1 MKKIIM
7 YSHGGSSNHGCEAI
21 VRGTKAIVRGNDY
34 ENSMILY
41 SADPGQDIR
50 YGLGEICS
58 VKPQTL
64 PVKRFSGEYLKAVY
78 SRYLKNSRDAYDIV
92 SYRDLF
98 RNSDEN
104 TVAFSI
110 GGDNYCYGKPQH
122 IYFMNKYIRKN
133 GARSV
138 LWGCSV
144 EPSAIDEDMAEDLKG
159 YDLITA
165 RESISFEALRKI
177 NPNTKLYPDPAF
189 VLDKKE
195 LPLSEGFSE
204 GNTIG
209 INVSPMIMG
218 YEKQGGTA
226 MKNFTAL
233 MEYILNCTDMN
244 IALIPHVVWSTNNDL
259 EPLSALYEEFK
270 DSGRVVLMG
279 DHNCMELK
287 GFISRC
293 RMFIGARTHATIAA
307 YSTCVP
313 TLVVGYS
320 VKAKGIAR
328 DIFGSEENM
337 VIPVQTMKNRDDLI
351 TAFEYLRQNEE
362 RIRIHLKNFMP
373 EYRAGA
379 FESVKEINKLL
390 I

>member
-1 MKKIIM
+1 MNKFIM
-7 YSHGGSSNHGCEAI
+7 YPHGGSSNHGCEAI
-21 VRGTKAIVRGNDY
+21 IRGTKAIIQGNDN
-34 ENSMILY
+34 ENRMILY

-58 VKPQTL
+58 VKPEKL
-64 PVKRFSGEYLKAVY
+64 PVKRMSPDYMKALYL
-78 SRYLKNSRDAYDIV
+78 RYLRNNKDAYDIM
-92 SYRDLF
+92 SFRDMF
-98 RNSDEN
+98 RNSGED
-104 TVAFSI
+104 TVALSI
-110 GGDNYCYGKPQH
+110 GGDNYCYGKPEH
-122 IYFMNKYIRKN
+122 IYFMNRYIRRN

-144 EPSAIDEDMAEDLKG
+144 EPAAIDEDMERDLKG
-159 YDLITA
+159 YHLITA
-165 RESISFEALRKI
+165 RESISFEALSRI
-177 NPNTKLYPDPAF
+177 NPNTRLYPDPAF
-189 VLDKKE
+189 ILDKTELE
-195 LPLSEGFSE
+195 LPEGFSE

-209 INVSPMIMG
+209 INLSPMIIG
-218 YEKQGGTA
+218 YEKQGGA
-226 MKNFTAL
+226 AINNFTAL
-233 MEYILNCTDMN
+233 LEHILKSTDMN
-244 IALIPHVVWSTNNDL
+244 IALIPHVVWSTSNDL
-259 EPLSALYEEFK
+259 EPLATLYEQFK
-270 DSGRVVLMG
+270 DSGRVALIG

-337 VIPVQTMKNRDDLI
+337 VIPVQTLKNRDDLI
-351 TAFEYLRQNEE
+351 NAFEYLRQNEE
-362 RIRIHLKNFMP
+362 SIRTHLKDFMP
-373 EYRAGA
+373 GYCQRA
-379 FESVKEINKLL
+379 FESAKEISRLM